1 MGLMQ
6 NVWMFEAIQFM
17 NGRFYFKV
25 NNYKDTAKNG
35 VNYLFCLSKLN
46 FKVKTQ
52 TICGSVSA

>member
-1 MGLMQ
+1 
-6 NVWMFEAIQFM
+6 MFEAIQFM

-35 VNYLFCLSKLN
+35 VNYLFYLSKLN

>member
-1 MGLMQ
+1 
-6 NVWMFEAIQFM
+6 MFEAIPFM

-25 NNYKDTAKNG
+25 NNYKDTAKDG